1 MSWICAW
8 IGRSSARLSSNK
20 FFPSYQISPAV
31 GSSRRTRQRASVD
44 FPEPDSPTRAN
55 VVPRAIVR
63 STPSTAGTTNLLR
76 ESHRRCSKN
85 LRRPLTR
92 SSVEA
97 TSGEV
102 CSAAIFETPH
112 PARCFGLYFFGSA
125 GGADGQAIRATRLKG
140 TTRRQTRR
148 VWRATGDC
156 RQLGLPRR
164 GTFVG
169 SPGHRSQQPLCIRMQ
184 RRAVHP
190 LKGALFDD
198 ASGIHHQDAVGE
210 PRENG
215 GIVTDQKENEPP
227 SLLLVLDQRQ
237 GFGLGGWIQRGRGL
251 LGNPPRRP
259 ARQRLG

>member
-8 IGRSSARLSSNK
+8 IGRSSARLSNNK

-31 GSSRRTRQRASVD
+31 GSSRRSRQRASVD

-63 STPSTAGTTNLLR
+63 STPSTAGPTNLLR

-112 PARCFGLYFFGSA
+112 PARRFGLYFFWCA

-148 VWRATGDC
+148 VWRAAGDC
-156 RQLGLPRR
+156 RQLALPRR
-164 GTFVG
+164 GTFARA
-169 SPGHRSQQPLCIRMQ
+169 PGHRSQQPLCIRMQ

-198 ASGIHHQDAVGE
+198 AAGIHHQDAGGE
-210 PRENG
+210 PRKNG
-215 GIVTDQKENEPP
+215 GGVTAQKERTPHP
-227 SLLLVLDQRQ
+227 QPYGLDQRHHV
-237 GFGLGGWIQRGRGL
+237 
-251 LGNPPRRP
+251 
-259 ARQRLG
+259 RLG